1 MLTNLANPET
11 LIFVGIGL
19 TSLLMIVRLDKF
31 FTLRRSIAVNANYAR
46 SLHEGRKDS
55 RLHREGF
62 EFRSRRNSVHDDLIV
77 GPEIEVRRPGFFSKR
92 RVVTDV
98 FGRVVATHYEE
109 MIINDLKPRLLLTA

>member
-11 LIFVGIGL
+11 LILVGIGL

-31 FTLRRSIAVNANYAR
+31 FTLRRSIAVNASYAR
-46 SLHEGRKDS
+46 NLHEGRKDS
-55 RLHREGF
+55 RLHSEGF
-62 EFRSRRNSVHDDLIV
+62 EVRSRRNLVRDDLIV

-109 MIINDLKPRLLLTA
+109 MIVNDLKPRLLLTA